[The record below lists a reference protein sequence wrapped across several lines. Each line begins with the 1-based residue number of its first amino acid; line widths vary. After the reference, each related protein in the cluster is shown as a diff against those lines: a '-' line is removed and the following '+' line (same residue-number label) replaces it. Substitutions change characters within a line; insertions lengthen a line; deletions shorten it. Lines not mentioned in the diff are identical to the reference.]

1 MDFNLISFSPFCR
14 LFKDVQIDTFVK
26 LMDSEDLGHM
36 LAQCE
41 VVREFRGSGRALV
54 KATDMCSVE
63 QVQAAVDRSVVLHDK
78 SFHDIFDITDILAN
92 QRMDQGVSILN

>member
-1 MDFNLISFSPFCR
+1 MDFIVISLPFCR

-63 QVQAAVDRSVVLHDK
+63 QVQAAVDRSVVLQNK
-78 SFHDIFDITDILAN
+78 PIQDIFDITDILAN
-92 QRMDQGVSILN
+92 QNMKLLL

>member
-1 MDFNLISFSPFCR
+1 MTKITVVGWIFSKFDQGFQYEFAIPFPCR

-54 KATDMCSVE
+54 KATDMCTVE
-63 QVQAAVDRSVVLHDK
+63 QVQAAVDRSVVYHVISKFID
-78 SFHDIFDITDILAN
+78 N
-92 QRMDQGVSILN
+92 

>member
-1 MDFNLISFSPFCR
+1 MISISSSPFCR
-14 LFKDVQIDTFVK
+14 LFRDVQIDTFVK

-63 QVQAAVDRSVVLHDK
+63 QVQAAVDRSVVLQDK
-78 SFHDIFDITDILAN
+78 SYMTFLTSPTF
-92 QRMDQGVSILN
+92 